1 MERPAAI
8 VTAAALQDDMR
19 RSEQQVAVWVCGTK
33 GVRLAAWS
41 SFGFGLV
48 SLAALAYPLVLS
60 RTAPRATTAR

>member
-1 MERPAAI
+1 
-8 VTAAALQDDMR
+8 MR